1 MTAAKR
7 TAQRTRETGET
18 RISLSL
24 NLDGTGQYTIDTGVP
39 FFDHMLAQLVRHSG
53 MDLELSARGDLQI
66 DAHHTV
72 EDIGIV
78 LGQAFS
84 QALGDM
90 AGIHRYGWASV
101 PMEEALA
108 NVALDLCG
116 RSNLIYNVKTATAT
130 VGNFDTELAEEF
142 FRAFVNNAKLTLHV
156 NLAYGNN
163 QHHILEAVFKA
174 TARALR
180 MAKSSGGEGG
190 IPSTK
195 GVL

>member
-1 MTAAKR
+1 MTAKR
-7 TAQRTRETGET
+7 TVKRTRETSET
-18 RISLSL
+18 KIGLKL
-24 NLDGTGQYTIDTGVP
+24 DLDGSGKYRIETGVP
-39 FFDHMLAQLVRHSG
+39 FFDHMLAQLVRHGG
-53 MDLELSARGDLQI
+53 MDLELSATGDLEI

-72 EDIGIV
+72 EDVGIV
-78 LGQAFS
+78 LGQAFL

-108 NVALDLCG
+108 NVAIDLCG

-142 FRAFVNNAKLTLHV
+142 FRAFVNNARVTLHV
-156 NLAYGNN
+156 NLPYGNN

-180 MAKSSGGEGG
+180 MAKSPGGEGG